1 MVATSPNLIQIKRA
15 QNTAAPGS
23 LANGELAWSASSNAL
38 FIGNYGIVT
47 QIASG
52 QTPGVLTANQALVA
66 NSTGFIN
73 SVKAGNVTITGML
86 TANGSSGSAGQML
99 FSDGTGKAYWN
110 SLDTSIPATYV
121 QNTDSRTLSGNLTFS
136 GSKTI
141 FTGAN
146 VNVTTGV
153 ISGNGMY
160 ITGVDANL
168 LNGSSAATILSTAS
182 GYADTAFA
190 NASIK
195 ADNAFANAISQ
206 SKTYVDAQTFDLST
220 RTSGNYVATITA
232 GNGIDTL
239 SASSHGSTPTITVKA
254 GTGVTVSGSGV
265 SIGQSVGT
273 TDNVTFND
281 VTINGNTALG
291 SDSTDRV
298 HFNGKVD
305 TTILP
310 SAINS
315 YDLGSASLAWNT
327 VYAKEVS
334 IGNVHLTG
342 TNAIITVA
350 GGLTVNTNL
359 IANVATIYHDLYLG
373 GDLHITGNAVYSNV
387 ESYSVT
393 DPLIQLGS
401 NNTLTDLIDI
411 GFFGNYG
418 TDGNAA
424 HHKHTGFF
432 RDSSD
437 GVYKIFYN
445 LDTNPE
451 LTNYI
456 DTGDA
461 SYRQGTL
468 QAWLNSGAFVSNATG
483 VSIIGTNTYK
493 VEITANTIASN
504 TLTLNVALATGS
516 GGTGYNTYSA
526 GDLLTGTGGGSL
538 TTLGIGT
545 QGQVLQVAAGG
556 TSLIYGGLDGG
567 TF

>member
-15 QNTAAPGS
+15 QNTAAPSS

-52 QTPGVLTANQALVA
+52 QTPGILTANQALVA

-168 LNGSSAATILSTAS
+168 LNGSSASSILSTAS

-190 NASIK
+190 NAAIR

-206 SKTYVDAQTFDLST
+206 SKTYVDAQTFDLNS
-220 RTSGNYVATITA
+220 RTSGDYVASISA
-232 GNGIDTL
+232 ANGINTIV
-239 SASSHGSTPTITVKA
+239 ASSHGSTPTISVKA
-254 GTGVTVSGSGV
+254 GTGVTVNSSGV
-265 SIGQSVGT
+265 NIGQAVGT

-291 SDSTDRV
+291 SDSADRV
-298 HFNGKVD
+298 TFTGRINSTVN
-305 TTILP
+305 P
-310 SAINS
+310 SATNT
-315 YDLGSASLAWNT
+315 YDLGGSNLAWDT
-327 VYAKEVS
+327 IYSRRVS
-334 IGNVHLTG
+334 VGNVNLTSDAS
-342 TNAIITVA
+342 TITVG
-350 GGLTVNTNL
+350 GGLNVNTNL
-359 IANVATIYHDLYLG
+359 IANSATFYHNVSIG
-373 GDLHITGNAVYSNV
+373 GDLSLTGNVVYANV
-387 ESYSVT
+387 ESYSVN
-393 DPLIQLGS
+393 DPLVQYAA
-401 NNTLTDLIDI
+401 NNNLTDLLDI

-418 TDGNAA
+418 TDGNPAN
-424 HHKHTGFF
+424 HKHTGLF
-432 RDSSD
+432 RDASD
-437 GVYKIFYN
+437 GIWKFFTGLGPVPTTTV
-445 LDTNPE
+445 DTA
-451 LTNYI
+451 
-456 DTGDA
+456 DG
-461 SYRQGTL
+461 SYTQATL
-468 QAWLNSGAFVSNATG
+468 QAYLNSGALSSNSTKVAIT
-483 VSIIGTNTYK
+483 GTNNIR
-493 VEITANTIASN
+493 VEITANTISSN
-504 TLTLNVALATGS
+504 TLTLTTALASSS
-516 GGTGYNTYSA
+516 GGTGFNTYSA
-526 GDLLTGTGGGSL
+526 GDLLYGTSGNSL
-538 TTLGIGT
+538 AKLSIGT
-545 QGQVLQVAAGG
+545 AGQVLQVSDS
-556 TSLIYGGLDGG
+556 TTLIYGGLDGG